1 MDPMLQF
8 CGLLGNLTVNEEPL
22 YHRKKS
28 PSQTAE
34 VAKLQIASQEMWGG
48 PKRNYVSSDEPVVNA
63 WVGAISR
70 ETDKGIEFTTAVNP
84 DSYHP
89 ALVEWSVREGP
100 RAGVWVEDGYA
111 KIKVSITFCNQLDD

>member
-1 MDPMLQF
+1 
-8 CGLLGNLTVNEEPL
+8 LLERLTVNEEPF
-22 YHRKKS
+22 YHRRKS

-48 PKRNYVSSDEPVVNA
+48 PKRNHVSSEEPVVNA
-63 WVGAISR
+63 FVGEIPR
-70 ETDKGIEFTTAVNP
+70 ETEKGIEFTTPVKP

-89 ALVEWSVREGP
+89 ALVEWSIREGA
-100 RAGVWVEDGYA
+100 REGVWVEDGYA